1 MAEQPPSSDRF
12 SEYVN
17 LYYSQLTGGR
27 AKPTGEPVE
36 FPDLPAPKQELG
48 FLGRTVDILSR
59 PMRIISNPVM
69 KAVEF
74 PERMDKVQELRAA
87 GDDAAAT
94 KESLSAV
101 GSLLASPF
109 TGFFSDDP
117 ANKPY
122 WSDIIEKQSDVANRN
137 DPNYV
142 DVANNVDPKLKG
154 ALGFIGDVALD
165 PLWLVPGGWAVKGA
179 ATAAKEG
186 PKFTKGVLGAIDV
199 PGAVKAGEV
208 PEAALLPSVGGA
220 GNLGVADSVL
230 ARTAPKYD
238 LIIDGKPLPQK
249 FPTAA
254 AAEEALSKLQA
265 RSKRPFV
272 NADEVPKVFRGSRS
286 YRIVPATVADTFPA
300 ARASQKVADDL
311 AANAAKGAATSSETV
326 IKSLREIIDSKKVVV
341 GGKEVKLKGELS
353 SFFDSL
359 AKIKSKPVKAAKPGK
374 PKAFNSWVAAL
385 KSDASLSKAR
395 ISVPEG
401 SILIQPLSKNPT
413 LGFVMDTYINTRS
426 AEVKQ
431 TIEKLLLQ
439 PAYAKYKT
447 GLASGKNVDLI
458 GNAATPTALME
469 EAAEASVA
477 ATIVRNLK
485 NLDDAERARGAALLG
500 EELFA
505 NLQTMSP
512 QSMSKFLDEIDVILK
527 QTGAI
532 DGLAPISDQSLAGRV
547 FGLFD
552 IDQAT
557 RAAAATKVARDV
569 SDIPKVTPE
578 STVKAAEQISENV
591 RVEEDIIQGLTNNGY
606 PAEKINA
613 RGGKGREKSLFDA
626 IVDTLKDVLPGVTKN
641 KLDPSPDVYP
651 HISKT
656 GVLTTKPSYGA
667 GVGVVPKIPNTYF
680 QFDLFTNIARNID
693 NNYFRAGDKGLIA
706 LSDVG
711 GKAFVGAKLA
721 AEKERLVLTAMEVA
735 EKFYIGRGV
744 PMTMDLDGVFTNM
757 RFTQAYKTVAD
768 RLIASGDG
776 DKWLRLVFFN
786 GNSGM
791 APTQFMEAVSK
802 VLAGG
807 SREEVKALLTA
818 SKSRVGKDLT
828 KVNFLARPKDKAIMG
843 TFKPTSAET
852 ADRLTD
858 AMMAAGDDFARLA
871 KQNADEYLGLSIQ
884 QGKVIAAAVS
894 DVIMSLMNSPT
905 ELATAIRAVAYSGQI
920 VKDFAKPINA
930 TQLGATMAAGTVKT
944 GLGDEITKNAKLV
957 DDVVQAATNNDTKA
971 TAKALADLS
980 DDAAETSKKM
990 IYDGYR
996 VAEDIRDGRVPEV
1009 YRAEFYDDVIQDM
1022 ELGSVRV
1029 PDRIATEGRGTVV
1042 SMALK
1047 LMDPTRRFFD
1057 AKYGMHT
1064 REMLWGSRL
1073 FFASGNQMA
1082 LASKPFLTSLKNI
1095 MRNNDY
1101 AKPFVEGGKETVLQR
1116 AFKNVQAGTK
1126 SPEGTVLRKAED
1138 DLRPM
1143 MSRFFDQTDEL
1154 QNVLLGNAFFRTGAG
1169 REAINLVLDYNSVL
1183 GKSNGVAKTP
1193 PSGLFFDEDLAV
1205 KAAAA
1210 RLAQRNEE
1218 LIKAGNK
1225 PGRTKPTPEEI
1236 NQEMFNQWKTW
1247 DIEDPIGFMYA
1258 INRAMMQLSFEV
1270 SFVTSFKQKAMQL
1283 RLASM
1288 TPQSGFVKI
1297 VPGEKSRY
1305 GKFLGDEPLYMDP
1318 DAAEMFNAIDNFAS
1332 STKQF
1337 EGGFGRL
1344 TRTVLDP
1351 VTDTWKY
1358 AITLPRP
1365 GHHIRNMIGDL
1376 TLTFLAEGTIG
1387 SVAASTKAWQM
1398 MAFRGSYSDIDMAKA
1413 LTRNGITD
1421 IPKNDTVVSSGEL
1434 GSFTAEEIFEKL
1446 FLGKGILIPARQRE
1460 GLMNRQ
1466 GFTNDAGLLDDD
1478 IASNTLSR
1486 TLETAAGVVNPLALR
1501 GGKIEDGILSFAEG
1515 RDAYVRIQHAL
1526 QMLEKA
1532 QKGMKLTR
1540 GYGTTVNPKKI
1551 SQDELFDVIAERVS
1565 KYHPDMATLSI
1576 QEKKYL
1582 RRIMPFYHWNRGA
1595 VQAVS
1600 ETLLMNPGRVVALN
1614 KASYNVAVAAGINPD
1629 SLYDPFPDDQLF
1641 PSFLQEQMEGPQ
1653 FEAGGRYYGFRPG
1666 IASFDVMN
1674 QFASGNPIDTVLD
1687 NANPLF
1693 KIPIEL
1699 MTGTRLGTQSRIRD
1713 YSDYIDSNIPGLNY
1727 AANISG
1733 QSVTGSFYSLLTRGG
1748 MDPQYQFELGNKDSN
1763 DQLISAINWLT
1774 GVGLTDYSRP
1784 SYIRFAQIE
1793 QQQAN
1798 QEGRDF

>member
-17 LYYSQLTGGR
+17 LYYSQLTGGQ
-27 AKPTGEPVE
+27 KQPTGEPLP
-36 FPDLPAPKQELG
+36 FPGLPAPKQELG

-59 PMRIISNPVM
+59 PMRIISNPAM
-69 KAVEF
+69 KLVEL
-74 PERMDKVQELRAA
+74 PERFDKVQELRAA
-87 GDDAAAT
+87 GDTAAAT
-94 KESLSAV
+94 KESLAAV
-101 GSLLASPF
+101 GSLLAAPF

-122 WSDIIEKQSDVANRN
+122 WSDIIERQSDVVNRN

-142 DVANNVDPKLKG
+142 DVANNVDTVSKG
-154 ALGFIGDVALD
+154 SLGFIADVALD
-165 PLWLVPGGWAVKGA
+165 PLWLVPGGWAAKGA
-179 ATAAKEG
+179 QVSAREG
-186 PKFTKGVLGAIDV
+186 AKFTKGSLQAIDV
-199 PGAVKAGEV
+199 PGAVARKEV
-208 PEAALLPSVGGA
+208 PEAALLPSITGA
-220 GNLGVADSVL
+220 PSLGVSDSIL
-230 ARTAPKYD
+230 ARTAPKYS
-238 LIIDGKPLPQK
+238 LTVDGKTMPQK
-249 FPTAA
+249 FPTRA
-254 AAEEALSKLQA
+254 AAEEAVQKMRA
-265 RSKRPFV
+265 RSKRPLV
-272 NADEVPKVFRGSRS
+272 NIETLPDGRVFRGSRG
-286 YRIVPATVADTFPA
+286 YKIAPLTVADNFPA
-300 ARASQKVADDL
+300 AQAAQKVANDL
-311 AANAAKGAATSSETV
+311 TENAAKGAATSSETV
-326 IKSLREIIDSKKVVV
+326 IKSLQEIMDSKQIVV
-341 GGKEVKLKGELS
+341 GGKEKGLKGEIT

-359 AKIKSKPVKAAKPGK
+359 STMVSKPAKAGQAAKVGR
-374 PKAFNSWVAAL
+374 PKSYKAWVPTL
-385 KSDASLSKAR
+385 KSDPTLSKAR
-395 ISVPEG
+395 IEIPQGSVLAGPFGREA
-401 SILIQPLSKNPT
+401 T
-413 LGFVMDTYINTRS
+413 LDNVLNVYEKTRS
-426 AEVKQ
+426 PEIKIA
-431 TIEKLLLQ
+431 IEKLLLQ
-439 PAYAKYKT
+439 PAYAKYKA
-447 GLASGKNVDLI
+447 GLAAGKSVDLI

-485 NLDDAERARGAALLG
+485 NLDDAERARGVALLG

-505 NLQTMSP
+505 NLQTFGPKEMT
-512 QSMSKFLDEIDVILK
+512 KFLDETMLILK
-527 QTGAI
+527 ETGAI
-532 DGLAPISDQSLAGRV
+532 DALGPVSDASLTGRML
-547 FGLFD
+547 GLFG

-557 RAAAATKVARDV
+557 RLEAAASVARSV
-569 SDIPKVTPE
+569 QDIPRATPE
-578 STVKAAEQISENV
+578 STLKAAENVSESV
-591 RVEEDIIQGLTNNGY
+591 RVEEDIIQGLINNNY
-606 PAEKINA
+606 PADKINL
-613 RGGKGREKSLFDA
+613 RGGKGREKSLFA
-626 IVDTLKDVLPGVTKN
+626 AVLETLEDVLPGITKN

-656 GVLTTKPSYGA
+656 GVRNTAPSYGA

-680 QFDLFTNIARNID
+680 QFDLFVNIAKHID
-693 NNYFRAGDKGLIA
+693 NNYFRSVGDTPAVFRDPAGKLFKGE
-706 LSDVG
+706 
-711 GKAFVGAKLA
+711 KLA
-721 AEKERLVLTAMEVA
+721 REKERLVLTAMEVA
-735 EKFYIGRGV
+735 EKFYIGRGI
-744 PMTMDLDGVFTNM
+744 PMTMDLDGVFTNL
-757 RFTQAYKTVAD
+757 RFTQAYRAVASSLENIGLSD
-768 RLIASGDG
+768 RFL
-776 DKWLRLVFFN
+776 LLTFFN
-786 GNSGM
+786 GQGGM
-791 APTQFMEAVSK
+791 APTQFMEAISK

-818 SKSRVGKDLT
+818 SKSRVGKDIR
-828 KVNFLARPKDKAIMG
+828 KINFLARDTGVARMG
-843 TFKPTSAET
+843 PTSFKSST
-852 ADRLTD
+852 VADNLTD
-858 AMMAAGDDFARLA
+858 AIVAAGDDLARIA
-871 KQNADEYLGLSIQ
+871 KENAEVYVAKSIEE
-884 QGKVIAAAVS
+884 GKVIAAAVS
-894 DVIMSLMNSPT
+894 DVILSLMNNPT
-905 ELATAIRAVAYSGQI
+905 EFATAIRAVAYSGQI
-920 VKDFAKPINA
+920 VQDFAKPINA
-930 TQLGATMAAGTVKT
+930 TQLGATIAAGVVKS

-957 DDVVQAATNNDTKA
+957 DDVVQASTKNDTKA

-990 IYDGYR
+990 MYDGYR
-996 VAEDIRDGRVPEV
+996 IAEDMRDGRSP
-1009 YRAEFYDDVIQDM
+1009 YRDEYFRDVLDEF
-1022 ELGSVRV
+1022 ELGSVRT

-1042 SMALK
+1042 SMAMK
-1047 LMDPTRRFFD
+1047 IMDPTRRFFD
-1057 AKYGMHT
+1057 AKAGMHA

-1073 FFASGNQMA
+1073 FFGSGNKMA
-1082 LASKPFLTSLKNI
+1082 LLSKPFLQSLKTL

-1101 AKPFVEGGKETVLQR
+1101 AKPLVEGGKESVLQR

-1126 SPEGTVLRKAED
+1126 SPEGTILREAED
-1138 DLRPM
+1138 QIRPM

-1154 QNVLLGNAFFRTGAG
+1154 QNILLGNAFFRTGAG
-1169 REAINLVLDYNSVL
+1169 REAINSVLDYNAVL
-1183 GKSNGVAKTP
+1183 GKSGGASKTP
-1193 PSGLFFDEDLAV
+1193 PSGVFFDEDLAV
-1205 KAAAA
+1205 KTATA
-1210 RLAQRNEE
+1210 RAVED
-1218 LIKAGNK
+1218 
-1225 PGRTKPTPEEI
+1225 GRKVPTPEEI
-1236 NQEMFNQWKTW
+1236 NQELFNQWKTW
-1247 DIEDPIGFMYA
+1247 DVEDPIGFMYA
-1258 INRAMMQLSFEV
+1258 INRAMIQLSSEV

-1283 RLASM
+1283 RLAS
-1288 TPQSGFVKI
+1288 TKPQSGFVKI

-1305 GKFLGDEPLYMDP
+1305 GKFLGDEPLYMDK

-1332 STKQF
+1332 SSKQF

-1344 TRTVLDP
+1344 TRTVIDP

-1365 GHHIRNMIGDL
+1365 GHHIRNMVGDL

-1421 IPKNDTVVSSGEL
+1421 IPKNGTVVSSGEL

-1478 IASNTLSR
+1478 LVSNTLSR
-1486 TLETAAGVVNPLALR
+1486 TLETAAGIVNPLALR
-1501 GGKIEDGILSFAEG
+1501 GGKIEDAVLNFAEG
-1515 RDAYVRIQHAL
+1515 RDAYVRIQHAM

-1540 GYGTTVNPKKI
+1540 GYGTTVDPKKI

-1595 VQAVS
+1595 IQAVS

-1641 PSFLQEQMEGPQ
+1641 PSFLQDQMEGPL
-1653 FEAGGRYYGFRPG
+1653 FEAGGRYYGVRPG
-1666 IASFDVMN
+1666 IASFDVLN

-1733 QSVTGSFYSLLTRGG
+1733 QSITGSLYSLLTRGA

-1763 DQLISAINWLT
+1763 DQIISAVNWLL
-1774 GVGLTDYSRP
+1774 GIGLTDYSRP
-1784 SYIRFAQIE
+1784 SYIRFAEIE
-1793 QQQAN
+1793 QQQQN
-1798 QEGRDF
+1798 REGRGF